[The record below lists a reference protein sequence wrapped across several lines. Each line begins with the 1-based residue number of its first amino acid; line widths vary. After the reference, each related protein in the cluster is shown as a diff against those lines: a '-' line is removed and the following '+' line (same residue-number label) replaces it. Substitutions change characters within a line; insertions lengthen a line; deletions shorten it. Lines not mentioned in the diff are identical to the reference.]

1 MLDLGEW
8 GTEVDE
14 LSESQL
20 RSHLRMVRFVLDSV
34 MEVSEYLKEAML
46 GEQAEREF
54 EYWVMDQSSVYINEW
69 SQPKGRKHWS
79 VLHGTLTEI

>member
-1 MLDLGEW
+1 MQVTLKLKEVSDDLGLLRKMI
-8 GTEVDE
+8 GTSWQNLYCIVVTDNEC
-14 LSESQL
+14 LI
-20 RSHLRMVRFVLDSV
+20 
-34 MEVSEYLKEAML
+34 EAML

-54 EYWVMDQSSVYINEW
+54 DYWVMDQSSVYINEW